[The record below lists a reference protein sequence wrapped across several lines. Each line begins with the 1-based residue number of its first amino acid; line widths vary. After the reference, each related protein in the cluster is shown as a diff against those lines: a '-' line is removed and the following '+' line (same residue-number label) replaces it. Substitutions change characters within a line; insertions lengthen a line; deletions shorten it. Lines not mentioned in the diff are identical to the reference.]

1 MSWWETLHLVTW
13 WKRLGIS
20 AIKAGQDAPSWIWC
34 TWRFSFLGG
43 SLSFYSVSCMDKVM
57 FNPSLLN
64 WSSHILTVAHIYIL
78 NTYIILLHFV
88 FNLCAPSCERF
99 TCKRF
104 WMSPSG
110 FDLSSKTRSSSV
122 AGPFLNPQPWCWKL
136 FCTRMIIDDIWHH
149 ILEILRKTLQV
160 GKFWPSFH
168 IFAAQQQAHLR
179 HGQSNELPP
188 RSNLGEVV
196 AIPGLPS
203 IQTSHWHQP
212 IYHNLFHYIPL
223 FQVQKSPLSWELDA
237 QNYVVSGNSMKLSY
251 EDIASYVRW

>member
-34 TWRFSFLGG
+34 TWRFSFFWGVLIVLQRFVHVQSHFQPLPTKLVFAYFDRG
-43 SLSFYSVSCMDKVM
+43 SYIYIYTRI
-57 FNPSLLN
+57 
-64 WSSHILTVAHIYIL
+64 HILYNIYI
-78 NTYIILLHFV
+78 YPILLHCV

-122 AGPFLNPQPWCWKL
+122 AGPFLNPQHWCWKL

-149 ILEILRKTLQV
+149 ILEIRKNARSREVWTMCNTYQRSFNPISLRVHPCSSL
-160 GKFWPSFH
+160 F
-168 IFAAQQQAHLR
+168 IFPYLCCTTTSTSGAR
-179 HGQSNELPP
+179 
-188 RSNLGEVV
+188 
-196 AIPGLPS
+196 AI
-203 IQTSHWHQP
+203 
-212 IYHNLFHYIPL
+212 
-223 FQVQKSPLSWELDA
+223 
-237 QNYVVSGNSMKLSY
+237 
-251 EDIASYVRW
+251 